1 MKDTEK
7 RFVMVGFRLLD
18 GFVRVPAFSKS
29 EYRQKGVDHDQEKD
43 PCPQSDQTH

>member
-18 GFVRVPAFSKS
+18 GLVRLPAFPKS
-29 EYRQKGVDHDQEKD
+29 EYSKKGVDHDQEKD
-43 PCPQSDQTH
+43 PGT

>member
-43 PCPQSDQTH
+43 PGT